1 MYFSYRVYFVK
12 AIVLEDV
19 CFFGNAKKKK
29 KNSCIATI
37 NTAAITQWHA
47 FLVFID

>member
-1 MYFSYRVYFVK
+1 MCLFVK

-19 CFFGNAKKKK
+19 SFFSNAKK
-29 KNSCIATI
+29 SCIATI
-37 NTAAITQWHA
+37 TSAAITQWNA